1 MTAVIVI
8 TLLVYSIVG
17 KSGSVIAAGTIPPL
31 LSHDLIWNIESVYYY
46 INSSATSYAT
56 PIGSAAYN
64 WVHTGYGWNNLYPN
78 TRTYNISNSTIDIYG
93 YNNVDGYNGYTTF
106 WARTNGHSGT
116 AFAVDPDQNDW
127 LYNEIYLNGEYLNT
141 ITKQRATTCH
151 EMGHCFGLDENNTN
165 QYSIMCQESAER
177 QVNVVQQRDHIA
189 FNNKHP

>member
-1 MTAVIVI
+1 MTAVIVL

-31 LSHDLIWNIESVYYY
+31 FSHDLIWNIESVYYY

-93 YNNVDGYNGYTTF
+93 YNNVDGYKEPADNGKF
-106 WARTNGHSGT
+106 N
-116 AFAVDPDQNDW
+116 
-127 LYNEIYLNGEYLNT
+127 YLVEKFN
-141 ITKQRATTCH
+141 K
-151 EMGHCFGLDENNTN
+151 ENFP
-165 QYSIMCQESAER
+165 ESLT
-177 QVNVVQQRDHIA
+177 
-189 FNNKHP
+189 